1 MKYFFAAAA
10 LLASSVSGQDTT
22 CTDDNN
28 NWYCNLVNAI
38 TYTSV
43 GGNGSYNKVTNMDAS
58 SGTCSS
64 SPFGYSGSLSPL
76 NEPVSINTLL

>member
-1 MKYFFAAAA
+1 MRYHLGAAA
-10 LLASSVSGQDTT
+10 LLTAKALAQSNCDNAV
-22 CTDDNN
+22 DDGG
-28 NWYCNLVNAI
+28 NWYCDLVEAI

-43 GGNGSYNKVTNMDAS
+43 GGEGSYNKITNMDSS

-76 NEPVSINTLL
+76 NEPVSS

>member
-1 MKYFFAAAA
+1 MKYFAAAA
-10 LLASSVSGQDTT
+10 LLAAGGSAQNAT

-28 NWYCNLVNAI
+28 NWYCNLVDAI

-43 GGNGSYNKVTNMDAS
+43 GGNGSYNKIANMDSS

-76 NEPVSINTLL
+76 NEPVSINTVL